1 MSFLILSRKKENY
14 WKLGRMSTNAY
25 GLMLGNS
32 ANRRYAKQLKNL
44 LQRDSYIQPSMRTTT
59 SMRCNILQTDEW
71 GWFVSIALPLM
82 DK

>member
-14 WKLGRMSTNAY
+14 WKLGRMSTNVY

-32 ANRRYAKQLKNL
+32 TNRRYAKQLKNL